1 MDENVVNKYKKYRG
15 RFTVRLLLMGM
26 LLGITLFVSAGLT
39 LRLYSRIVTGEK
51 GRAALEMLVSL
62 RRPLLLIKD
71 SPVKLLDGSVGYD
84 TTIRDFNGAVSE
96 ADAIF
101 KRYRELVS
109 YNNALYFSAGRL
121 RTVYNGWVQMERR
134 MLEISGGVAG
144 VGKSSQEL
152 LSELSV
158 SSSGFLSVM
167 VQLTE
172 GEFLLHSDI
181 EDGQRANRVLLL
193 LSVLFILYNFALVFL
208 YQSSREF
215 LLRQTRDGLRREV
228 DERKIIEKNIRGS
241 RAKVRN
247 LALHLQS
254 VQEEER
260 GRIARDIHDDLGQI
274 LTALSYDLAHI
285 SRKISPDES
294 LLISKIKD
302 MSALVKGAVETV
314 QRIASELR
322 PGVLDDLG
330 LIAGIEWQAEAYE
343 KRTGIECE
351 VTFDPEEIEL
361 DKETATTFFR
371 AAQEALTN
379 VARHA
384 NATKVSL
391 SIRQMD
397 KSLELE
403 VVDNGRGITEAE
415 SRSSRSFGLTGM
427 NERFY
432 SLGGSFEIRG
442 VEGKGTMIRASVPL
456 DNVFGGD
463 AA

>member
-1 MDENVVNKYKKYRG
+1 MVNKYTKYRG
-15 RFTVRLLLMGM
+15 CFTVKLLLVGV
-26 LLGITLFVSAGLT
+26 LLGITLLVSST
-39 LRLYSRIVTGEK
+39 LFFNLYSRIVTGER
-51 GRAALEMLVSL
+51 GRAALEVLVSL

-71 SPVKLLDGSVGYD
+71 SPVKLHDGSVGFD
-84 TTIRDFNGAVSE
+84 TTMRDFIDAKSE

-101 KRYRELVS
+101 KRYRKLVS
-109 YNNALYFSAGRL
+109 YNSALYLSAGRL
-121 RTVYNGWVQMERR
+121 HTIYSGWVQLERR
-134 MLEISGGVAG
+134 ILELPGGEG
-144 VGKSSQEL
+144 DKTQRYPEF

-167 VQLTE
+167 VQLEE
-172 GEFLLHSDI
+172 GEFLLLADM
-181 EDGQRANRVLLL
+181 EDAQRANRVLLL
-193 LSVLFILYNFALVFL
+193 LSVLFIFYNFVLVFL

-228 DERKIIEKNIRGS
+228 EERKVIECNIRGS

-285 SRKISPDES
+285 SKKISPDEA
-294 LLISKIKD
+294 LLIDKLKE

-351 VTFDPEEIEL
+351 VSFDPEEIEL
-361 DKETATTFFR
+361 DKDTATTFFR

-384 NATKVSL
+384 DATKVTL
-391 SIRQMD
+391 SIR
-397 KSLELE
+397 KIGKTLELE

-415 SRSSRSFGLTGM
+415 SRSSQSFGLTGM

-432 SLGGSFEIRG
+432 SLGGSFEVKG
-442 VEGKGTMIRASVPL
+442 AKGKGTMLRASVPL